1 MIRVGNVNI
10 NIRRLGKMET
20 QIKKTLYQELEEC
33 RMAWKQVFKECGAYD
48 FVEWLVKKLNGFLE
62 KGLKNLNSK
71 KE

>member
-1 MIRVGNVNI
+1 V
-10 NIRRLGKMET
+10 ET